1 MFLLGFLFV
10 GRLVGVRKLIEKWVD
25 VVFISFEWQWFF
37 LEWNIHNDQ
46 LIISDIADTVKNL
59 QLRQN
64 YDSGAGGWLYWVKFK
79 TDTGEIIE
87 YNVCTGEKIDGIQ
100 GKADIQDVV
109 LAVSN
114 AEMALNTVVS
124 VRDTA
129 IKAYN
134 SIISMP
140 I

>member
-1 MFLLGFLFV
+1 M
-10 GRLVGVRKLIEKWVD
+10 
-25 VVFISFEWQWFF
+25 ISNVSSALNAYQQALSRINAGEQK
-37 LEWNIHNDQ
+37 
-46 LIISDIADTVKNL
+46 IADAAGIEQPKPQGFGDMVKAAVEDVAALN
-59 QLRQN
+59 RQAERT
-64 YDSGAGGWLYWVKFK
+64 SIA
-79 TDTGEIIE
+79 
-87 YNVCTGEKIDGIQ
+87 GIQ

-114 AEMALNTVVS
+114 AEVALETVVA

-134 SIISMP
+134 TIMQMP

>member
-1 MFLLGFLFV
+1 MVSNISSALNAYQQALVRINGSEQKIDTAAEKTAGTGFGDMV
-10 GRLVGVRKLIEKWVD
+10 KAAVED
-25 VVFISFEWQWFF
+25 TA
-37 LEWNIHNDQ
+37 NIHKQ
-46 LIISDIADTVKNL
+46 AEATTLM
-59 QLRQN
+59 
-64 YDSGAGGWLYWVKFK
+64 
-79 TDTGEIIE
+79 
-87 YNVCTGEKIDGIQ
+87 GIQ

-114 AEMALNTVVS
+114 AEMALETVVA

-134 SIISMP
+134 TIMQMP

>member
-1 MFLLGFLFV
+1 MVSNISSALNAYQQALSRIV
-10 GRLVGVRKLIEKWVD
+10 GNVPVPEPKPTINNEFQNLVKSAVD
-25 VVFISFEWQWFF
+25 EAVDLS
-37 LEWNIHNDQ
+37 
-46 LIISDIADTVKNL
+46 K
-59 QLRQN
+59 
-64 YDSGAGGWLYWVKFK
+64 
-79 TDTGEIIE
+79 TGEE
-87 YNVCTGEKIDGIQ
+87 MTLKAIQ

-134 SIISMP
+134 TIMSMP

>member
-1 MFLLGFLFV
+1 MINNISSALNAYQQALVRIGSQAEQIEPEKTQASNGFGDMVKSAL
-10 GRLVGVRKLIEKWVD
+10 ENTVD
-25 VVFISFEWQWFF
+25 LNKQSE
-37 LEWNIHNDQ
+37 NMT
-46 LIISDIADTVKNL
+46 IA
-59 QLRQN
+59 
-64 YDSGAGGWLYWVKFK
+64 
-79 TDTGEIIE
+79 
-87 YNVCTGEKIDGIQ
+87 GIQ

-114 AEMALNTVVS
+114 AETALETVIA

-134 SIISMP
+134 TIMQMP

>member
-1 MFLLGFLFV
+1 MTNNISSALNAYQQALGRINAQEQKIAPNAEQVNNAGNSFGNMV
-10 GRLVGVRKLIEKWVD
+10 KTAVD
-25 VVFISFEWQWFF
+25 
-37 LEWNIHNDQ
+37 
-46 LIISDIADTVKNL
+46 DTVAMQK
-59 QLRQN
+59 Q
-64 YDSGAGGWLYWVKFK
+64 AEA
-79 TDTGEIIE
+79 TTIA
-87 YNVCTGEKIDGIQ
+87 GIQ

-114 AEMALNTVVS
+114 AEMALETVVA

-134 SIISMP
+134 TIMQMP

>member
-1 MFLLGFLFV
+1 MVSNISSALNAYQQALSRIGGNVPVPEPKPTINNEFQN
-10 GRLVGVRKLIEKWVD
+10 LVKSAVD
-25 VVFISFEWQWFF
+25 EAVDLS
-37 LEWNIHNDQ
+37 
-46 LIISDIADTVKNL
+46 K
-59 QLRQN
+59 
-64 YDSGAGGWLYWVKFK
+64 
-79 TDTGEIIE
+79 TGEE
-87 YNVCTGEKIDGIQ
+87 MTLKAIQ

-134 SIISMP
+134 TIMSMP

>member
-1 MFLLGFLFV
+1 MVSNISSALNAYQQALPVSEPKPTINNEFQN
-10 GRLVGVRKLIEKWVD
+10 LVKSAVD
-25 VVFISFEWQWFF
+25 EAVDLS
-37 LEWNIHNDQ
+37 
-46 LIISDIADTVKNL
+46 K
-59 QLRQN
+59 
-64 YDSGAGGWLYWVKFK
+64 
-79 TDTGEIIE
+79 TGEDM
-87 YNVCTGEKIDGIQ
+87 TLKAIQ

-134 SIISMP
+134 TIMSMP

>member
-1 MFLLGFLFV
+1 MINNISSALNAYQQALGRINAQEQKV
-10 GRLVGVRKLIEKWVD
+10 AANAEPINNAD
-25 VVFISFEWQWFF
+25 NSFGNMVKNAVE
-37 LEWNIHNDQ
+37 
-46 LIISDIADTVKNL
+46 DTVAMQK
-59 QLRQN
+59 Q
-64 YDSGAGGWLYWVKFK
+64 AEA
-79 TDTGEIIE
+79 TTIA
-87 YNVCTGEKIDGIQ
+87 GIQ

-114 AEMALNTVVS
+114 AEMALETVVA

-134 SIISMP
+134 TIMQMP

>member
-1 MFLLGFLFV
+1 MVSNISSALNAYQQA
-10 GRLVGVRKLIEKWVD
+10 LVRINGSEQKIDTAAEKT
-25 VVFISFEWQWFF
+25 
-37 LEWNIHNDQ
+37 
-46 LIISDIADTVKNL
+46 A
-59 QLRQN
+59 
-64 YDSGAGGWLYWVKFK
+64 GAGFGDMVKAAVE
-79 TDTGEIIE
+79 DTANIQKQAEATTIA
-87 YNVCTGEKIDGIQ
+87 GIQ

-114 AEMALNTVVS
+114 AEMALETVVA

-134 SIISMP
+134 TIMQMP

>member
-1 MFLLGFLFV
+1 MISNVSSALNAYQQALSRINANEQKIASVAGVEQPKEQGFGDMV
-10 GRLVGVRKLIEKWVD
+10 KAAVED
-25 VVFISFEWQWFF
+25 VSVLHKQAEMTSIS
-37 LEWNIHNDQ
+37 
-46 LIISDIADTVKNL
+46 A
-59 QLRQN
+59 
-64 YDSGAGGWLYWVKFK
+64 
-79 TDTGEIIE
+79 
-87 YNVCTGEKIDGIQ
+87 IQ

-114 AEMALNTVVS
+114 AEVALETVVA

-134 SIISMP
+134 TIMQMP

>member
-1 MFLLGFLFV
+1 MFRFLTTINNEFHN
-10 GRLVGVRKLIEKWVD
+10 LVKSAVD
-25 VVFISFEWQWFF
+25 EAVDLS
-37 LEWNIHNDQ
+37 
-46 LIISDIADTVKNL
+46 K
-59 QLRQN
+59 
-64 YDSGAGGWLYWVKFK
+64 
-79 TDTGEIIE
+79 TGEE
-87 YNVCTGEKIDGIQ
+87 MTLKAIQ

-134 SIISMP
+134 TIMSMP